1 MDTTISN
8 KTNLLLD
15 DVYLFDRALTNS
27 EIVALYKG
35 SLAIRHATN
44 IDELSIYL
52 VHDLW
57 ELRKEAKI
65 KYDFLTKGVE

>member
-1 MDTTISN
+1 MYSN
-8 KTNLLLD
+8 NLILG
-15 DVYLFDRALTNS
+15 DVYLTDRALTNS

-35 SLAIRHATN
+35 SLAIRSATN
-44 IDELSIYL
+44 TGELLIYL

-65 KYDFLTKGVE
+65 KYDLLTKGD